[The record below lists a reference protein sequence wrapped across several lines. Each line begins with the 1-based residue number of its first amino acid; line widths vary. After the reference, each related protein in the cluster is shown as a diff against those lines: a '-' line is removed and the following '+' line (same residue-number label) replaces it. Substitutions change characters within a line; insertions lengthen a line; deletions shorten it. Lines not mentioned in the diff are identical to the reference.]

1 MSLCRSLIVLWSF
14 SLFTFG
20 CAKNDAPSAEEFK
33 QVLGERLQELKP
45 AGFTVRTVR
54 FEEVRL
60 GEATRGNF
68 PFEVTATVHDYG
80 PGYPANRTY
89 GQTCVGKMDKWK
101 FDMRRDEFGRWFV
114 QGRMTV
120 SDRVCK
126 DNPSEGVSAL
136 PLPKV
141 AGEPGSKA
149 VKKDRKPRAKASKGS
164 STLSL
169 GEYACYGYGNQLMA
183 GMGFRLAQDG
193 TYKDVDG
200 GRGGTYVTSAADST
214 ISFRGGFLDG
224 QVGRNIKNS
233 TFDLSA
239 TVNCEPWK

>member
-80 PGYPANRTY
+80 PGYPANRYY

-126 DNPSEGVSAL
+126 DKPLRRGERPAAAEGRGRTRLEGRQERQEAAREGL
-136 PLPKV
+136 EGQL
-141 AGEPGSKA
+141 
-149 VKKDRKPRAKASKGS
+149 D
-164 STLSL
+164 TLSWRV
-169 GEYACYGYGNQLMA
+169 
-183 GMGFRLAQDG
+183 RLLRIRQPADG
-193 TYKDVDG
+193 RDG
-200 GRGGTYVTSAADST
+200 LSARA
-214 ISFRGGFLDG
+214 
-224 QVGRNIKNS
+224 GRNVQGRRWRARG
-233 TFDLSA
+233 DLCHQRCGLDDLVPGRLSGWA
-239 TVNCEPWK
+239 GRKEHQEFHI